1 MKDRLNIIRANKGMK
16 FNIERINML
25 LKTEGRSQEAVRNIL
40 LSLGTKGISIITS
53 LLVVP
58 LTISY
63 INPTQYG
70 IWITLSSIVAWISY
84 FDLGLGNGF
93 RNRFTEAQA
102 KGDIKLARQY
112 VSTTYFVVTCIVL
125 AMFILVMITNTYI
138 TWDTLLKIDVRYRAE
153 LHQVFVII
161 GTFFCL
167 NMVVRLFGT
176 ILTADQK
183 PGVASVINCIGDV
196 CSLAAIFVL
205 TKVSDGSLTSLAVYY
220 SGVPFLVMLL
230 FSLYAFVFTNY
241 RKYAPSTALIRL
253 KLIKNIF
260 SLGVQFFIIS
270 MSMLVLFQVQNI
282 IISREMGP
290 VAVTQ
295 YNITFKYY
303 NILHMI
309 MTIIIVPFWSAFT
322 DAYYK
327 DDFIWMRNTLK
338 KLEVAWF
345 FEIVLGILMLLI
357 GPFFFKLWV
366 GDSVSVNAKL
376 SIAMLIFAVV
386 QSIGAIYMNVL
397 NGLGKIRI
405 QLIIYCVFAVVA
417 WPLLVMSI
425 RHFGLPGVLLLP
437 SAVFIFQAI
446 LGKIQVNKLIN
457 KSASGIWNK

>member
-1 MKDRLNIIRANKGMK
+1 MDNNNYFKVLMKL
-16 FNIERINML
+16 NIERINVL

-40 LSLGTKGISIITS
+40 LSLGTKGISIIMS

-63 INPTQYG
+63 VNPTQYG
-70 IWITLSSIVAWISY
+70 IWLTLSSIVAWISY

-93 RNRFTEAQA
+93 RNQFTKAQA
-102 KGDIKLARQY
+102 KGDVKLAREY
-112 VSTTYFVVTCIVL
+112 ISTTYFAVTCIVF
-125 AMFILVMITNTYI
+125 AIFVVVMIANKYI
-138 TWDTLLKIDVRYRAE
+138 SWDTLLKVDVGYRVE
-153 LHQVFVII
+153 LQRVFAII

-176 ILTADQK
+176 LLTADQK

-196 CSLAAIFVL
+196 CSLVAVFVL
-205 TKVSDGSLTSLAVYY
+205 TKVSDGSLTSLALYY
-220 SGVPFLVMLL
+220 SGVTCLVMLL
-230 FSLYAFVFTNY
+230 SSLYAFIFTNY
-241 RKYAPSTALIRL
+241 RKYAPTPAYIRP
-253 KLIKNIF
+253 KLIKNVL

-270 MSMLVLFQVQNI
+270 ISMLVLFQAINI
-282 IISREMGP
+282 IISREIGP
-290 VAVTQ
+290 EAVTQ

-327 DDFIWMRNTLK
+327 EDFTWMRNTVK
-338 KLEVAWF
+338 KLEVCWYL
-345 FEIVLGILMLLI
+345 EIALGIIMLLI

-366 GDSVSVNAKL
+366 GDSVSVGAKL
-376 SIAMLIFAVV
+376 SITMLIYSVV
-386 QSIGAIYMNVL
+386 QSIGAIYMNIL

-405 QLIIYCVFAVVA
+405 QLIIYCLFAVVA
-417 WPLLVMSI
+417 WPMLVMSC
-425 RHFGLPGVLLLP
+425 RHFGLSGVLLIP

-446 LGKIQVNKLIN
+446 LGKIQVKKLID